1 MSVIIGSAR
10 IDENGHIIGGAAGD
24 QTGRE
29 VCVEPYYR
37 HSLGWVCIRP
47 KDATIGIK
55 ISTAMMQAC
64 SNNHIGYDQGQRESI
79 VPMYKK
85 YGSLKAIKEN
95 CETDCSKLV
104 AMCVLQA
111 TGKDPGWFSTAN
123 AVDVL
128 GKTGLFEKPF
138 NVTDPEKLCV
148 GDILCTKTK
157 GHIVVVTAGKSRTV
171 TSKKETNGDM
181 VQHNKYRVTTAL
193 NIRADAGVHAPW
205 LGTLSKGTITEFL
218 GEFKVVSGTKW
229 YKVKSKG
236 ITGWVSSK
244 YLKKA

>member
-1 MSVIIGSAR
+1 MGVIIGSAR
-10 IDENGHIIGGAAGD
+10 IDENRHIIGGAAGD

-29 VCVEPYYR
+29 VCTEPYYR
-37 HSLGWVCIRP
+37 HSLGWVCIRA
-47 KDATIGIK
+47 KDAAIAIR
-55 ISTAMMQAC
+55 ISTAMVQAC
-64 SNNHIGYDQGQRESI
+64 NNNHIGYDQGQRESI

-128 GKTGLFEKPF
+128 EKTGLFEKPF
-138 NVTDPEKLCV
+138 DVTDPEKLYV

-157 GHIVVVTAGKSRTV
+157 GHIVVVTVGKSRA
-171 TSKKETNGDM
+171 ETNEP
-181 VQHNKYRVTTAL
+181 NKEKHKKYQVTTAL
-193 NIRADAGVHAPW
+193 NIRSGAGVHAPW
-205 LGTLSKGTITEFL
+205 LGTLSKGDTVEYL
-218 GEFKVVSGTKW
+218 GESKVVSGTKW
-229 YKVKSKG
+229 YKVKSKR
-236 ITGWVSSK
+236 IAGWVSSK
-244 YLKKA
+244 YLRKV